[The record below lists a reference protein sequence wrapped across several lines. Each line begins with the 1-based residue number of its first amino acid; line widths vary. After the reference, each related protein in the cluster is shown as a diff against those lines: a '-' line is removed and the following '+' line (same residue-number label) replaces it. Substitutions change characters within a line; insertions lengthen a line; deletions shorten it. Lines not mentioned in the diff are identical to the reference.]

1 MTGKRV
7 GASAP
12 IPETEERR
20 ALQSRAI
27 ATATG
32 LDDAML
38 ERLVRSF
45 YGAARQDAVLG
56 PVFAGVTDWE
66 VHIATI
72 TAFWSSVALQSGRY
86 HGQPLAA
93 HMPLGLDP
101 AHFEQWLAL
110 FERTAREVCPPEG
123 ASHLIDRAHR
133 IAQSL
138 ELGIAARRGELPPR
152 L

>member
-1 MTGKRV
+1 MSGNGAR
-7 GASAP
+7 ASAP
-12 IPETEERR
+12 IPESDERR
-20 ALQSRAI
+20 AAQSRAI
-27 ATATG
+27 AAATG

-38 ERLVRSF
+38 ERLVRAF
-45 YGAARQDAVLG
+45 YDAARRDAVLG

-66 VHIATI
+66 AHVATI

-86 HGQPLAA
+86 HGQPMAA

-101 AHFEQWLAL
+101 AHFRQWLAL
-110 FERTAREVCPPEG
+110 FERIAREVCPPAG
-123 ASHLIDRAHR
+123 AAHLIERAHR

-152 L
+152 S